1 MKEEEEESVS
11 EIRVYWKQI
20 EHVSKLKYLKFVLD
34 ESSKHGAEYCRKVEN
49 KRKLFGGGDH
59 IPSEC

>member
-49 KRKLFGGGDH
+49 K
-59 IPSEC
+59 ECVW